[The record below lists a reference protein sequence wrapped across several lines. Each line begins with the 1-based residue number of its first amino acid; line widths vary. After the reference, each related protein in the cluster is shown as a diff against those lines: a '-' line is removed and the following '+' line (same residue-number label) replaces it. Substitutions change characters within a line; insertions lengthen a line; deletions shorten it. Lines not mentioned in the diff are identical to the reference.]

1 MKKLS
6 VYQLVVSG
14 FGATLTVLALLGLWA
29 WYNASQSNDSFNSVD
44 RSGRVIAAL
53 SEVRAQLNR
62 AEAGQRG
69 YFLSHD
75 QNFLRERDAAVAELN
90 AALNYLASAAGAD
103 PMQQRHVA
111 ELRQLA
117 GERVDIYSRSRRI
130 FDSLGFKDAQQ
141 PFQSGNAL
149 SAMMQTITDQAIAR
163 EKDALEQNTLNV
175 RSRIDQAKTVL
186 AAGLPPLMIFLL
198 ILFFRIRRDIHY
210 RRRAERALQDQQFYT
225 RSLIESNIDA
235 LMATDARGIISDV
248 NKQMEAL
255 TGNTRSELI
264 GSPFKNYFTDPN
276 RAEEAIRKVLNEGKV
291 TNYELTVRAKDGK
304 ETAVSYNATTFYNR
318 NQKLQGVFAAA
329 HDVTELKHASQ
340 YARSLIEASL
350 DPLVTISPEGK
361 ITDVN
366 EASVQATGVPR
377 AELIGTDFSDYFTEP
392 VKAREGYQKVFLQGF
407 VRDYPLAI
415 RHTSGRITDV
425 LYNASVYKDDK
436 GVVLGVFAVAR
447 DVTERKRF
455 EQALQDAAIFEES
468 HGKALTLFNATFDR
482 ARILNGTLALLA
494 ERHPFPTAAF
504 YGFDEWRGCFRC
516 EASYGTSDR
525 LKQEFYPGEG
535 LLGES
540 ARANRTMLLSPPG
553 KDSGLE
559 FEAGLVT
566 LVPAAVL
573 IVPIEYQGQCL
584 GVLAL
589 GASRA
594 LNIHDQSFVER
605 LAVQFGA
612 VLHNLKL
619 YEDTKMLAEQLRV
632 RGEEIIGKNVQLEQ
646 ANKMKSEFLA
656 NMSHELRTPL
666 NTIIGFSEILKDGLL
681 GQLTEKQH
689 EYISD
694 IFGSGQHLL
703 SLINDILDLSK
714 VEAGKMTL
722 DLEPLD
728 VSSLFSNSLSI
739 VKEKAAS
746 HHIGLKL
753 DIADGLDE
761 ILVDARKAKQI
772 IYNLLSN
779 AVKFTRDGGEVSL
792 QVRRVNRT
800 EVGKPSGRWPG
811 HSFPLPDNNYSEFL
825 EIGVVDNGIGI
836 ASTAMEKLFQP
847 FSQLDSGLARKFEGT
862 GLGLVMVKQLTALH
876 GGTVAVES
884 AEGQGARFTVWL
896 PFRTEEAEADVV
908 EVAPAPLP
916 AKAHQDYALVVEDD
930 DWAAELIGMQL
941 AAEGLQVV
949 RASSAEA
956 ALDLAPQHLWAL
968 ITLDIMLPGMNAW
981 EFLATIKNI
990 PALANVPV
998 IVISSV
1004 ADHDTAVAHGA
1015 SVVLQKPINF
1025 AQLHN
1030 ALNELGLH
1038 STHNRVYTVLVVDNE
1053 LRAMEI
1059 IASLLPAPDY
1069 NVVRAYGGKI
1079 AIEVARRLLP
1089 DLILLDLMMPEVS
1102 GFDVVNAL
1110 KSRPETA
1117 RIPIVIMTAKRITA
1131 EEREMLSGNV
1141 VKIMEKSEFSHGRFI
1156 AEVRRALQPKP
1167 QEISI
1172 A

>member
-1 MKKLS
+1 MRKKLS

-14 FGATLTVLALLGLWA
+14 FGATMAVMALLGLWA
-29 WYNASQSNDSFNSVD
+29 WHNAAQSIQSFNLAD
-44 RSGRVIAAL
+44 HNRKVITAL
-53 SEVRAQLNR
+53 IEVRAQLNR
-62 AEAGQRG
+62 AEAGHRG
-69 YFLSHD
+69 YFVNREQD
-75 QNFLRERDAAVAELN
+75 FLRERATAIAEMTAALDYLGSGIVTDPVQQGYIAEL
-90 AALNYLASAAGAD
+90 G
-103 PMQQRHVA
+103 
-111 ELRQLA
+111 QLVNESLDA
-117 GERVDIYSRSRRI
+117 HARSRNI
-130 FDSLGFKDAQQ
+130 LDSLGPQDAQRS
-141 PFQSGNAL
+141 FQSGAQL
-149 SAMMQTITDQAIAR
+149 ISRIHTITDQAIAY
-163 EKDALEQNTLNV
+163 EKGLLEQRTMDVL
-175 RSRIDQAKTVL
+175 SRIHLAKIVVAT
-186 AAGLPPLMIFLL
+186 GLPPLMIFLL
-198 ILFFRIRRDIHY
+198 VLFFRIRRDIHY

-255 TGNTRSELI
+255 TGTTRNDLI
-264 GSPFKNYFTDPN
+264 GSPFKNYFTDPG
-276 RAEEAIRKVLNEGKV
+276 RAEEAIKKVLSEGKV
-291 TNYELTVRAKDGK
+291 TNYELTVRAQDGK
-304 ETAVSYNATTFYNR
+304 ETAVSYNATNFYNR
-318 NQKLQGVFAAA
+318 DRKLQGVFAAA
-329 HDVTELKHASQ
+329 REVTELKQASQ

-366 EASVQATGVPR
+366 EASVHATGVPR
-377 AELIGTDFSDYFTEP
+377 VKLIGTDFSDYFTEP
-392 VKAREGYQKVFLQGF
+392 IKAREGYQKVFLQGF

-436 GVVLGVFAVAR
+436 GNVLGVFAVAR

-516 EASYGTSDR
+516 EASYGTSDK
-525 LKQEFYPGEG
+525 LKQVFYPGEG
-535 LLGES
+535 LLGEA
-540 ARANRTMLLSPPG
+540 ARANRTMLLSNTGP
-553 KDSGLE
+553 DSGLE
-559 FEAGLVT
+559 FEAGLLT
-566 LVPAAVL
+566 LHPAAVL

-589 GASRA
+589 GSSRM
-594 LNIHDQSFVER
+594 LNQHDQAFVER

-632 RGEEIIGKNVQLEQ
+632 RGEEVTGKNVQLEQ
-646 ANKMKSEFLA
+646 ASKMKSEFLA

-681 GQLTEKQH
+681 GGLTAKQH

-722 DLEPLD
+722 DLEP
-728 VSSLFSNSLSI
+728 VNVASLFANSLSV
-739 VKEKAAS
+739 VKEKAAG
-746 HHIGLKL
+746 HHITLKL
-753 DIADGLDE
+753 DIAEGLDE
-761 ILVDARKAKQI
+761 ICVDARKAKQI

-792 QVRRVNRT
+792 HVRRVSRAQ
-800 EVGKPSGRWPG
+800 VGQPSGNWP
-811 HSFPLPDNNYSEFL
+811 SRAFALADNNCPEFL
-825 EIGVVDNGIGI
+825 EISVADNGIGI
-836 ASTAMEKLFQP
+836 AAAAMEKLFQP
-847 FSQLDSGLARKFEGT
+847 FSQLDSGLARKYEGT

-884 AEGQGARFTVWL
+884 AEGQGARFNVWL
-896 PFRTEEAEADVV
+896 PFRAEQEAVAV
-908 EVAPAPLP
+908 ELTSPVLLPAAAPA
-916 AKAHQDYALVVEDD
+916 QRYALVVEDD

-941 AAEGLQVV
+941 TAEGLQVV
-949 RASSAEA
+949 HAVSAEA
-956 ALDLAPQHLWAL
+956 ALDLAPQHVWTL
-968 ITLDIMLPGMNAW
+968 ITLDIMLPGMDAW

-990 PALANVPV
+990 PALVNVPV

-1004 ADHDTAVAHGA
+1004 AEQDIALARGA
-1015 SVVLQKPINF
+1015 SAVLQKPINF

-1030 ALNELGLH
+1030 SLNELGLH
-1038 STHNRVYTVLVVDNE
+1038 PTHNKVYTVLVVDNE

-1059 IASLLPAPDY
+1059 IAALLPAPDY

-1110 KSRPETA
+1110 KSSPETA
-1117 RIPIVIMTAKRITA
+1117 RIPIIVMTAKQITA
-1131 EEREMLSGNV
+1131 EERKLLSENV

-1156 AEVRRALQPKP
+1156 AEVRRALVPVQPHGN
-1167 QEISI
+1167 
-1172 A
+1172 